1 MSRSLAARLAVAAG
15 LALALLVPFALL
27 AVLVAGRWGPLHS
40 LDASV
45 TAAQHA
51 VALDHPSWVR
61 FLAVWSLVFSPAGF
75 RLLALGVVIWLYRRG
90 AKRLVWWIVT
100 TLVVGGVLGALLK
113 LLVGRH
119 RPDLLDPVARAAGFS
134 FPSGHAL
141 NATLACG
148 VFLLVLLPFVR
159 ERPGLRI
166 ALWTVAIVIPVLT
179 GLSRIGL
186 GVHWTSDVVAGW
198 LLGVAVVAATA
209 TAFRTWRADAG
220 RRPATLARDGVEPEV
235 AAGRRR
241 S

>member
-27 AVLVAGRWGPLHS
+27 AVLVAGQWGPLHS

-51 VALDHPSWVR
+51 VALDHPVWVR
-61 FLAVWSLVFSPAGF
+61 FLALWSLVFSPTGF
-75 RLLALGVVIWLYRRG
+75 RLVALGMVVWLYRRG

-100 TLVVGGVLGALLK
+100 TLAVGGTLGALLK

-159 ERPGLRI
+159 WRPGLRA
-166 ALWTVAIVIPVLT
+166 ALWAGAIVIPAVT
-179 GLSRIGL
+179 GLSRVGL

-198 LLGVAVVAATA
+198 LLGIAMVAATA
-209 TAFRTWRADAG
+209 TAFQTWRVDTG
-220 RRPATLARDGVEPEV
+220 RRPAGIAHEGVEPEV